1 MKEITLT
8 YDDLASTI
16 IRVAIRSLKSKG
28 MYALFRCFVGQ
39 QNKNSLMSALVST
52 IEPLHFY
59 YNGEE
64 NPYMNAN
71 TYEEIKQIMLRY
83 FCCDP
88 NLIVEKENIQPMMVT
103 MLNHFLHHCLESA
116 VHYCYGSIDSMHS
129 IGSDIFN
136 AIGVEI
142 FGDDFV
148 DETSKVDLKLADQD
162 TVTKLKYIDDD
173 LVGTFSPYYIT
184 PRDISISTDFG
195 SFDSAFYERLV
206 QLLNSVNHIPN
217 SISMF

>member
-59 YNGEE
+59 YNGDE

-103 MLNHFLHHCLESA
+103 MLNHFLHHCIENA
-116 VHYCYGSIDSMHS
+116 VHYYYGSIDSMHN

-136 AIGVEI
+136 AIGVEL

-148 DETSKVDLKLADQD
+148 DETSKVDLKLVDQD
-162 TVTKLKYIDDD
+162 VTKLKYVNDD
-173 LVGTFSPYYIT
+173 LVGRFSPYYIT
-184 PRDISISTDFG
+184 SRDISISTDF
-195 SFDSAFYERLV
+195 DSAFYERLEK
-206 QLLNSVNHIPN
+206 LLNSVNQTIDINCN
-217 SISMF
+217 SISIF